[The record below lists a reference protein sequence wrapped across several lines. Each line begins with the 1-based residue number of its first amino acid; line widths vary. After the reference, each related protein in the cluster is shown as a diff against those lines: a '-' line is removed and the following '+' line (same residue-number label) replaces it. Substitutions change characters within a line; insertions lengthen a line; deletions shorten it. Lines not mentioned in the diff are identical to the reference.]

1 MKAIL
6 SFRGVWLATLAA
18 IVTGAG
24 IILAAAFDE
33 KTDWEAVFDKD
44 LYSYYMA
51 QEVQSLDEII
61 SDFEFEQA
69 MYLPIAV
76 PDPEFIHF
84 QSGGILP
91 FDPKNFPVAF
101 CEGLVPVEEGAIVM
115 YPITVY
121 EDPKTRERV
130 ILNAKNEKIG
140 GVYAPWDYDPQWYVK
155 EQYATTLAMGGDYV
169 DWLVAMYDPS
179 RIVTTYKLI
188 LEDDLIKL
196 VWQQS
201 IEAAERA
208 EEEGGGMM
216 MLDWEGESVTNIQF
230 VSIFRTNSY
239 VAVKIAYPD
248 DFTNRLDIFTCDGG
262 TGLIDFWW
270 ELADTVDVSA
280 STNWIT
286 WTDSES
292 SSSNVTV
299 RFYAAGNAD
308 INAVTD
314 PDGDGLTWAREKYL
328 YHTCPTNSDTDAD
341 GLSDYQ
347 EVIVLNTDPNNDD
360 TNKPATS
367 ILFPANGFS
376 WVWMP

>member
-6 SFRGVWLATLAA
+6 SSRGVWLATLVA
-18 IVTGAG
+18 IIMGAD

-44 LYSYYMA
+44 LYAHYMA
-51 QEVQSLDEII
+51 HEVKSLGEIV
-61 SDFEFEQA
+61 SDFESEQG

-76 PDPEFIHF
+76 PDPEYIHV
-84 QSGGILP
+84 QSGGIRP
-91 FDPKNFPVAF
+91 FNPKNFSSAF
-101 CEGLVPVEEGAIVM
+101 CEGLVPIEEDSIVV

-130 ILNAKNEKIG
+130 IVNAKNEKIG
-140 GVYAPWDYDPQWYVK
+140 GVYAPCGYDPQWYVK
-155 EQYATTLAMGGDYV
+155 KQYATTFAVGGDYA

-179 RIVTTYKLI
+179 RIVITYKLI
-188 LEDDLIKL
+188 LEEDLIKR
-196 VWQQS
+196 VWTQS

-208 EEEGGGMM
+208 EEERGGMM

-239 VAVKIAYPD
+239 MAVKIAYPD

-270 ELADTVDVSA
+270 ELADTVDVNA
-280 STNWIT
+280 STNWIIWADT
-286 WTDSES
+286 ES
-292 SSSNVTV
+292 GNSNVTV

-308 INAVTD
+308 INAITD

-341 GLSDYQ
+341 GLSDYY
-347 EVIVLNTDPNNDD
+347 EVMVLNTDPNNND
-360 TNKPATS
+360 TNKPMAW
-367 ILFPANGFS
+367 IMFPSNGLTT
-376 WVWMP
+376 VWMP